1 MKKISLRVIAVV
13 LDLIMLLYY
22 ALYFYWMFGIT
33 DMDIHPL
40 TQVFVTINPMT
51 WGTYFLGL
59 AMLVHLMAFKN
70 IVGRCLLIL
79 SYVLS
84 VLVSLIAIMVMTG
97 WSDLAIYLPHV
108 AVIFIGVVIVRR
120 QYKEKSKK

>member
-1 MKKISLRVIAVV
+1 MQKISLRVIAVV

-22 ALYFYWMFGIT
+22 ALYFYWMFGVT
-33 DMDIHPL
+33 DMDAHPL
-40 TQVFVTINPMT
+40 TRVFVTINPMT

-70 IVGRCLLIL
+70 IFGRCLLIL
-79 SYVLS
+79 SYVLP
-84 VLVSLIAIMVMTG
+84 VLVSLIAIMGMTG

-120 QYKEKSKK
+120 QYKEKPKK